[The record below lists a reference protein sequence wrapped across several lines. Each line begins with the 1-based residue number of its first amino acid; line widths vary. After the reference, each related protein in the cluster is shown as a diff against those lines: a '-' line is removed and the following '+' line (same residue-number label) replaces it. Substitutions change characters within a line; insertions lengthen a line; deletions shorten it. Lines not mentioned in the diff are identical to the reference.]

1 MNGYIIDLDGTIYK
15 NYKIIDGA
23 REAIEILIK
32 NQLPFVFL
40 SNRGNIS
47 RKECLQKLKNIGIEC
62 KMENIILASTI
73 AARFFQQRKEKS
85 VWLLGDE
92 GLREELVD
100 HQVTLPTEPEQASW
114 LLISLHENLTYVE
127 LNNAFR
133 AVRNGAKIAVTNND
147 LIFPREDGLCI
158 DVGGLIAAITATTG
172 AKVEDSFGKPSV
184 FMRDAA
190 LQSLELEATNCIVI
204 GDGLSTD
211 MQLGITN
218 DIKTAFVLSGISTI
232 EDLHKANITPSFI
245 GHTILDV
252 VKQTLEGIEH
262 ELH

>member
-23 REAIEILIK
+23 IEAIEILIK
-32 NQLPFVFL
+32 NHLPFVFL

-62 KMENIILASTI
+62 KIENIILASTI
-73 AARFFQQRKEKS
+73 AARFFQQRKEES

-100 HQVTLPTEPEQASW
+100 HQVTLATKPEQASW

-147 LIFPREDGLCI
+147 LIFPR
-158 DVGGLIAAITATTG
+158 
-172 AKVEDSFGKPSV
+172 
-184 FMRDAA
+184 
-190 LQSLELEATNCIVI
+190 
-204 GDGLSTD
+204 
-211 MQLGITN
+211 
-218 DIKTAFVLSGISTI
+218 
-232 EDLHKANITPSFI
+232 
-245 GHTILDV
+245 
-252 VKQTLEGIEH
+252 
-262 ELH
+262 